1 MPEGHLL
8 FSVVKKV
15 NKKTTRSDSF
25 PNHQRIGPLSRT
37 FQAVA

>member
-15 NKKTTRSDSF
+15 NKKTTHYDSF
-25 PNHQRIGPLSRT
+25 PNHQRFGTYSCA